1 MLQPSINSNEAWARI
16 QSRII
21 QFSPSSGLCPALSVA
36 QCNRPSRNLHKSFP
50 RKQLRFLRN
59 SLREL
64 ELSHARLEDENA
76 GVERRSCELIERPSG
91 RSKYLQ
97 PIQALAQARVDYF
110 DAVLDYN
117 RAQFWLNRA
126 IGQQP

>member
-1 MLQPSINSNEAWARI
+1 
-16 QSRII
+16 
-21 QFSPSSGLCPALSVA
+21 
-36 QCNRPSRNLHKSFP
+36 
-50 RKQLRFLRN
+50 
-59 SLREL
+59 
-64 ELSHARLEDENA
+64 LSHARLEDENA
-76 GVERRSCELIERPSG
+76 GVESRSCELIERPSG